1 MEFRTMALWLRPL
14 KLREHYVDHRFDDI
28 AEANRQLYL
37 AVIRG
42 DVRARLKG
50 RLLGPEW
57 RRQLASMKTDD
68 SFELPPDL
76 ELSVEDAERIW
87 S

>member
-1 MEFRTMALWLRPL
+1 MAEWLRPL
-14 KLREHYVDHRFDDI
+14 KLREYYVDHRCDDVT
-28 AEANRQLYL
+28 EAQKQLYL
-37 AVIRG
+37 AVVRG

-57 RRQLASMKTDD
+57 LDQLAKMKTSDP
-68 SFELPPDL
+68 FELPPDL

-87 S
+87 G